1 MPLLLFALFIVVPI
15 LELYVIIQVGQA
27 IGVWWTILLLIAD
40 SVLGTWLMRSQGRAA
55 WRRFNAAM
63 GEGRVPA
70 REILD
75 GALIIFG
82 GAFLL
87 APGFITDAFGLFF
100 LFPPTRAITRR
111 LLVRV
116 FAGRFAIISTGAGAA
131 NRYRQSRG
139 RGEDFDVE
147 GSAHDIDPDP
157 PRLP

>member
-15 LELYVIIQVGQA
+15 VELYVIIQVGQA
-27 IGVWWTILLLIAD
+27 IGIWWTLLLLIAD

-55 WRRFNAAM
+55 WRRFNETMAA
-63 GEGRVPA
+63 GRMPA

-100 LFPPTRAITRR
+100 LIPPTRALARR
-111 LLVRV
+111 VLVRT
-116 FAGRFAIISTGAGAA
+116 FAGRFMVV
-131 NRYRQSRG
+131 G
-139 RGEDFDVE
+139 RAWQPPPQRPHDVD
-147 GSAHDIDPDP
+147 GTAHDVDADP
-157 PRLP
+157 PLLP

>member
-15 LELYVIIQVGQA
+15 LELCLIIQVGQA
-27 IGVWWTILLLIAD
+27 IGVWWTILLLIGD

-55 WRRFNAAM
+55 WKRFNEAMAA
-63 GEGRVPA
+63 GRVPA

-100 LFPPTRAITRR
+100 LIPPTRALARR

-116 FAGRFAIISTGAGAA
+116 FAGRFTVVGFGAQAA
-131 NRYRQSRG
+131 DQYRRG
-139 RGEDFDVE
+139 RGAGSEFDVE
-147 GSAHDIDPDP
+147 GTAKDIDPDP

>member
-1 MPLLLFALFIVVPI
+1 MPLLLFLLFIIVPI
-15 LELYVIIQVGQA
+15 AELYLIIQVGQA
-27 IGVWWTILLLIAD
+27 IGIWWTLLLLVAD

-55 WRRFNAAM
+55 WRRFNEAMAA
-63 GEGRVPA
+63 GRMPA

-100 LFPPTRAITRR
+100 LIPPTRAIARKV
-111 LLVRV
+111 LVKV
-116 FAGRFAIISTGAGAA
+116 FAGRFTIVASGVGAA
-131 NRYRQSRG
+131 GRYRDARRG
-139 RGEDFDVE
+139 DGDVE
-147 GSAHDIDPDP
+147 GSAHEIDPDP

>member
-15 LELYVIIQVGQA
+15 VELYIIIQVGQA

-55 WRRFNAAM
+55 WGRFNQAMAA
-63 GEGRVPA
+63 GRVPA

-87 APGFITDAFGLFF
+87 APGFLTDGIGLFF
-100 LFPPTRAITRR
+100 LLPPTRALARR
-111 LLVRV
+111 FLVRV
-116 FAGRFAIISTGAGAA
+116 FAGRFMVI
-131 NRYRQSRG
+131 
-139 RGEDFDVE
+139 
-147 GSAHDIDPDP
+147 GSAWRPPARPADVVDGTAHDVDHDP